1 MAKRYY
7 WLKLPDD
14 FFRQK
19 PIKKLRKIA
28 GGDTYTI
35 IYLKMLLIAIK
46 QDGKIYFG
54 AGTFKDVYA
63 QLKADPH
70 IEISA
75 NKGLEF
81 IRYYGKAVMVDD
93 DALVEKAFEV
103 MPNLKKIYNEET
115 GYKLGMFYID
125 EATVEFRRLI
135 TLNEKIEL

>member
-1 MAKRYY
+1 MTTIERINTF
-7 WLKLPDD
+7 LKE
-14 FFRQK
+14 
-19 PIKKLRKIA
+19 A
-28 GGDTYTI
+28 GTFYVATVDKEGRPKNRPFG
-35 IYLKMLLIAIK
+35 LHFL